1 MNIQLFRNKTG
12 LIYGG
17 DNKRIRCNEVGVLK
31 IGDCQINVSDEDCVM
46 PLIFYGASG
55 DYDATYITGGN
66 TYTLERVSVRNGRI
80 LPPSSERVEL
90 MELHVRAD
98 TADKER
104 DDIKADIDKL
114 KKIFDTDSLNFLIK

>member
-17 DNKRIRCNEVGVLK
+17 DNKRIRCDKVGVLK
-31 IGDCQINVSDEDCVM
+31 IGNCEINVSDEDCVM
-46 PLIFYGASG
+46 PIIFYGASG
-55 DYDATYITGGN
+55 DYAATYISDGD

-80 LPPSSERVEL
+80 LPPSSARVEL

-98 TADKER
+98 TAEKER